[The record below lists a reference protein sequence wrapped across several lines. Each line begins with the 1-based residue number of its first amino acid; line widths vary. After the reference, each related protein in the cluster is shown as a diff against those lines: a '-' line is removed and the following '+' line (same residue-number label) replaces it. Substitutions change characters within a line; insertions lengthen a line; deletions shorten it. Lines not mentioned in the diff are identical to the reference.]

1 MRKQAF
7 ALLLGLVTGLAG
19 LGAAAQAEGF
29 NFSDRVT
36 LGVGRLFN
44 NDFLGDNKDRWQT
57 GGYSF
62 SVIRGEG
69 WDGSL
74 PDHPFEIMEYRFGG
88 RIIAPSKLRN
98 PAPDDRP
105 YAGLLQFL
113 AQTHY
118 AMGKLETSGGI
129 GLTAVG
135 PSTGIGRL
143 QSELHK
149 LFNATHPTILDDQLS
164 DHIYPVVTGEIGR
177 SYTLAGAEFRP
188 FVEGRAGD
196 ETLVRAGFDISF
208 GARETGALW
217 LRDEVSG
224 QRYVGISG
232 NSRPGVAFTVGG
244 DMAYVSESAWLPG
257 SAGVTMEN
265 RRSRLRAGVE
275 MRGAN
280 VGLFYGV
287 TWLSKEFA
295 EQPEDQVLG
304 SLRLRVNF

>member
-1 MRKQAF
+1 MRTQAF
-7 ALLLGLVTGLAG
+7 ALVLGLISGIST
-19 LGAAAQAEGF
+19 LGAAAHAEGLH
-29 NFSDRVT
+29 FSDRVT
-36 LGVGRLFN
+36 LGVGRLFD

-57 GGYSF
+57 GGYSL
-62 SVIRGEG
+62 SVMRGEQ
-69 WDGSL
+69 WDGAL

-98 PAPDDRP
+98 PAPGDRP
-105 YAGLLQFL
+105 YAGLLEFL

-118 AMGKLETSGGI
+118 QMGQIETSGGL

-135 PSTGIGRL
+135 PGTGIGRL
-143 QSELHK
+143 QSTLHNLLGASK
-149 LFNATHPTILDDQLS
+149 PNVLDDQL
-164 DHIYPVVTGEIGR
+164 DNHLYPVVTGEMAH
-177 SYTLAGAEFRP
+177 SYELGGAQLRP
-188 FVEGRAGD
+188 FIEGRAGD

-208 GARETGALW
+208 GARERGALW
-217 LRDEVSG
+217 LRDEVTG

-232 NSRPGVAFTVGG
+232 NSQPGVAFTLGG

-265 RRSRLRAGVE
+265 HRSRLRAGVE
-275 MRGAN
+275 MRGTN

-287 TWLSKEFA
+287 TWLSKEFK
-295 EQPEDQVLG
+295 EQPEDQVVG